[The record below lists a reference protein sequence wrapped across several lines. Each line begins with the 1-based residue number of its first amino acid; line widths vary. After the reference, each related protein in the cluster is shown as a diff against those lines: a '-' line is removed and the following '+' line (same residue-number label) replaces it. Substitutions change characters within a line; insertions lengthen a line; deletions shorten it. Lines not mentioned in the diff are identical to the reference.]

1 MNWCEKSVMAKI
13 VTRDKVQ
20 SKHLHAS
27 NPSIRQYY
35 KWSSDNWSAIKYEL
49 NQLWNYWLLTCCRV
63 AVIMALTMLQTIMT
77 NASIY
82 AYFQL
87 KPLTITKGKS
97 SKHFPNEWSLCSETE
112 FSQDKLSENNDQS
125 IESFESV
132 FTAAVLELWCM
143 SRLQTMMNV
152 ESAK

>member
-1 MNWCEKSVMAKI
+1 MAKI

-20 SKHLHAS
+20 LEHLHAS
-27 NPSIRQYY
+27 IPAMRQYY

-82 AYFQL
+82 A
-87 KPLTITKGKS
+87 
-97 SKHFPNEWSLCSETE
+97 
-112 FSQDKLSENNDQS
+112 
-125 IESFESV
+125 
-132 FTAAVLELWCM
+132 
-143 SRLQTMMNV
+143 
-152 ESAK
+152 